1 MPPRNRNGRQS
12 SGNSAV
18 VTVGPRQQPYLV
30 ARQDALLP
38 AGVDPT
44 SIDDLLT
51 DLEGDPEV
59 HVERVIAP
67 QSLAVAANTPG
78 ALQRVIVAR
87 MSTERAEELGRHPQ
101 VLIERDAVIRPVP
114 APTPVLPDL
123 QDPGVFIPFG
133 GSTHWRIRVSG
144 PGGVPVAS
152 ATVYLYGAGV
162 PAQGQTDK
170 DGLVELS
177 LVNETDETIRAIFVN
192 PQDSYWT
199 LWLNDP
205 RLTSGS
211 ENSVVLTPLADSF
224 PGFPQAQLAGWGQRT
239 MRIDRLAAHQTGAGV
254 KVAVI
259 DSGAAITH
267 PELDG
272 IHYGEDYTVSP
283 PDDETWV
290 NDAIAHGSHCS
301 GVIMAKNDV
310 SGIRGIAPDVEIHE
324 LRVFPGGRF
333 SSLLDALDYCID
345 RQIDVVNLSLGS
357 GSTSSLL
364 LSKLAQAKQAGVAC
378 VVAAG
383 NSGGPVQFPG
393 SSPDVLTVAAIGK
406 IGEFPPDSY
415 HAQQIPLDG
424 PTDNGYFAGK
434 FSCHGPE
441 VDVCAPGVAIVSTV
455 PPQGYAAWDG
465 TSMATPH
472 VTGLAALVLAHHA
485 DFAGAFR
492 TPNAA
497 RVDRL
502 FQILKNSATT
512 LNLGDPERTG
522 AGVPDALKAL
532 GVGTGQSGPAG
543 PPGVPSGVQAIL
555 DELKQTFVA
564 AGLL

>member
-1 MPPRNRNGRQS
+1 VV
-12 SGNSAV
+12 AV
-18 VTVGPRQQPYLV
+18 ARREQPYLV

-38 AGVDPT
+38 AGVMPT
-44 SIDDLLT
+44 SIDDLLN
-51 DLEGDPEV
+51 DLEADPEV
-59 HVERVIAP
+59 HVERIIAP

-78 ALQRVIVAR
+78 TLQRVIVAR
-87 MSTERAEELGRHPQ
+87 MSDERAEQLGQHPQ

-114 APTPVLPDL
+114 APSPVLPNLD
-123 QDPGVFIPFG
+123 DPGVFIPFG

-144 PGGVPVAS
+144 PDGVPVAS

-177 LVNETDETIRAIFVN
+177 LVNETDETLRAIFVN
-192 PQDSYWT
+192 PQDTYWT
-199 LWLNDP
+199 LWLAEP

-211 ENSVVLTPLADSF
+211 ENSVVLTPLAETF
-224 PGFPQAQLAGWGQRT
+224 PGFPDTQLAGWGQRT
-239 MRIDRLAAHQTGAGV
+239 MRVDRLDAGYTGAGV

-259 DSGAAITH
+259 DSGAAVTH

-272 IHYGEDYTVSP
+272 IHNGEDFTVSP
-283 PDDETWV
+283 PDDETWS
-290 NDAIAHGSHCS
+290 NDVIAHGSHCS

-310 SGIRGIAPDVEIHE
+310 GGIRGIAPEVEIHE

-345 RQIDVVNLSLGS
+345 RQIDVVNMSLGS
-357 GSTSSLL
+357 EASSNLL
-364 LSKLAQAKQAGVAC
+364 LSKLAQAKQTGVAC
-378 VVAAG
+378 IVAAG
-383 NSGGPVQFPG
+383 NSGGRVQFPG

-406 IGEFPPDSY
+406 VGEFPPDSY
-415 HAQQIPLDG
+415 HAQQVEPDG
-424 PTDNGYFAGK
+424 PVDNGYFSGK
-434 FSCHGPE
+434 FSCRGPE
-441 VDVCAPGVAIVSTV
+441 VDLCAPGVAIVSSV
-455 PPQGYAAWDG
+455 PPHGYAAWDG

-472 VTGLAALVLAHHA
+472 VTGLAALVLAHHS
-485 DFAGAFR
+485 DFDDNGAFSAA
-492 TPNAA
+492 NGA

-502 FQILKNSATT
+502 FQILRSSATA

-522 AGVPDALKAL
+522 AGVPDALRAL
-532 GVGTGQSGPAG
+532 GIVAAPPTIGTG
-543 PPGVPSGVQAIL
+543 VPTVL
-555 DELKQTFVA
+555 DQLKQAYAA